1 LPVPFFSG
9 LGVFF
14 KTRRYIAYL
23 TVFVG
28 TTFLALYMATL
39 IGGSVGNISLETLL
53 VNFFAY
59 AGATGTIYF
68 GIGSLLCTVG
78 LDSLWITRRGRG
90 HVTELKGLAW
100 MAISFAL
107 AIFISIGL
115 GHTALYFFAVF
126 GWLGWIAFQAYL
138 SARASLRVA
147 TIAEPKKGGVAIGLG
162 SFIVL
167 LIGLGLL
174 GAEALAAV
182 YLIPHNFF
190 GLGTF
195 ITSIF
200 PNGLHNLQIYH
211 QGLIVAY
218 GVMALFGLVSL
229 LTFFRYA
236 RRGSALNVAL
246 LTLFIALYAG
256 YFLFNVIRREAP
268 EFSVED
274 VAISLFFLVYAMSG
288 IGRTVTESVEE
299 SRSRLRDLGPLL
311 TFFMASG
318 YFFVDSILMIVGSH
332 PTSLISGW
340 FGSNPWVTNAGATY
354 LFKDIAKLTVFPLA
368 AMFASLY
375 YLTHQ
380 RTERIIEHMKETGE
394 RPEAGKVDKDLSKKM
409 PAPGEAWASERAQG
423 IKEGKQGHDLST
435 PEPGRLSYDDSKRL
449 KPGKRLGDEEEE
461 EKK

>member
-1 LPVPFFSG
+1 MPVPFFSG

-23 TVFVG
+23 IVFVA
-28 TTFLALYMATL
+28 TTFLALFMAAL
-39 IGGSVGNISLETLL
+39 IGGSVGTPVEILL
-53 VNFFAY
+53 VNFFVY
-59 AGATGTIYF
+59 IGATGAIYF
-68 GIGSLLCTVG
+68 GIGSFLCTVG

-90 HVTELKGLAW
+90 RVTELKGLAW

-107 AIFISIGL
+107 AVFISISL
-115 GHTALYFFAVF
+115 GHSALYFFALF

-162 SFIVL
+162 SFILL

-182 YLIPHNFF
+182 YLIPHNYF
-190 GLGTF
+190 GLGTL
-195 ITSIF
+195 ISSIF

-218 GVMALFGLVSL
+218 AVMALFGVVSL

-246 LTLFIALYAG
+246 LTLFIAVYAG

-268 EFSVED
+268 ELSVED

-318 YFFVDSILMIVGSH
+318 YFFVDSILMIAANPAS
-332 PTSLISGW
+332 TIATW
-340 FGSNPWVTNAGATY
+340 FGSNPWVTNAATTY

-368 AMFASLY
+368 AMFSSLY
-375 YLTHQ
+375 YLTGR
-380 RTERIIEHMKETGE
+380 RTERILEQMKETGE
-394 RPEAGKVDKDLSKKM
+394 RPEAEKVDKDIAKKM
-409 PAPGEAWASERAQG
+409 PAPGEAWPSERAQG

-435 PEPGRLSYDDSKRL
+435 PSPGRLSYDDSKRL
-449 KPGKRLGDEEEE
+449 KPGKRLGEEEEEE